1 MSCSCHHYER
11 LAKLSLRFAYFAYL
25 DVPEYLADGLFIR
38 HEVRVHFS
46 SEFSRPGEQY
56 RMITCKVRKRDLP
69 RFLEA
74 LEELPNKML
83 LCGHSDYID
92 YCNQLWESLVQAKDE
107 GRDSCEEAGSTQK
120 AKQTS
125 AEGVS

>member
-1 MSCSCHHYER
+1 
-11 LAKLSLRFAYFAYL
+11 
-25 DVPEYLADGLFIR
+25 
-38 HEVRVHFS
+38 
-46 SEFSRPGEQY
+46 
-56 RMITCKVRKRDLP
+56 MITCKVRKRDLP

-92 YCNQLWESLVQAKDE
+92 YCNRLWESLVQAKDE
-107 GRDSCEEAGSTQK
+107 GRDSCEETGSTQK
-120 AKQTS
+120 AEQAS